1 MPSKDYATVRKHVPN
16 MVVQAEQIASYQLD
30 SAFATVAE
38 EFNSKRILF
47 LEAVNG
53 LKVAAEGTDDAK
65 LQEAFDK
72 MHSAFARLASTLSLA
87 PAELDDFHA
96 TVASVFHDYLSNKNY
111 DAIKQALP
119 GLKDGCAK
127 LMAAKLHP
135 AKQQIQKD
143 YIAAVKDLRASVD
156 AIEQVI
162 DTKSDEKITD
172 AVEAMHGKF
181 EAVAGL
187 F

>member
-1 MPSKDYATVRKHVPN
+1 MPAKDFATVRKHVPN
-16 MVVQAEQIASYQLD
+16 MVAQAEQIATYKLD
-30 SAFATVAE
+30 SVYATITE
-38 EFNSKRILF
+38 EFDAKRVLF
-47 LEAVNG
+47 LEAVNN
-53 LKVAAEGTDDAK
+53 LKIAADGTDDAK
-65 LQEAFDK
+65 LQDAFQKMHEAFV
-72 MHSAFARLASTLSLA
+72 RLTSTLVLS
-87 PAELDDFHA
+87 PAELDEFHSLL
-96 TVASVFHDYLSNKNY
+96 ASLYHDYLPSKNY
-111 DAIKQALP
+111 DAIKESLP
-119 GLKDGCAK
+119 ALKDACGK
-127 LMAAKLHP
+127 LMAAKLNP
-135 AKQQIQKD
+135 AKQAIQKD